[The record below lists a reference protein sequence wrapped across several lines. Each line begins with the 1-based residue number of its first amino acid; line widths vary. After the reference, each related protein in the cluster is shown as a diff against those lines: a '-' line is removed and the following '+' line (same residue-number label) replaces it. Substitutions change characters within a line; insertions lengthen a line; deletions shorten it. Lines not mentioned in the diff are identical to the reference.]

1 MRQYPRRGF
10 EDMVDLEGIAS
21 APVGVSCVS
30 TAGNKPFITAQG
42 VGVIRDI
49 DERLPCSMIVSWIGL
64 RLGAVRKGISYGFGL
79 NHWDDEEKSII
90 R

>member
-1 MRQYPRRGF
+1 
-10 EDMVDLEGIAS
+10 MVDLEGIAS
-21 APVGVSCVS
+21 DPVGVSCVS
-30 TAGNKPFITAQG
+30 TAGNKPFIATQG

-49 DERLPCSMIVSWIGL
+49 DERLLCSMIVSWIGL
-64 RLGAVRKGISYGFGL
+64 RLGVRKGISYGFGL